1 MTVGTALLAVAGLLL
16 LNGFFVLAE
25 FALVKLRPTRV
36 ETLIEED
43 IGPARL
49 VRHIQT
55 HLDEY
60 LSVCQLG
67 ITLASIGLG
76 FVGEP
81 AFAALLTP
89 LLGSVAWAHGVSITL
104 AYVIVSFL
112 HILFGELIPKSL
124 AIRAPE
130 RSALGVARLLQGS
143 RVVLWLPLKL
153 LNGSANLILRL
164 IGFGAPARD
173 PLHSEDEIRLILE
186 LSQSA
191 GSMSFRQLLLM
202 ENVFDLRGL
211 RVRDAMR
218 PSGAVRVLRAGAPW
232 EENFAVI
239 RDSRFSRFPLVE
251 HDGGK
256 PIGMVHVKD
265 LLLEAPEGPARVDL
279 RRIARPTQV
288 VREDAT
294 LESLLAE
301 LQRRHRHMAI
311 VLDAAD
317 RWTGTITLEDVLEE
331 IIGTIEDE
339 FELEPPFF
347 LADAVTPGR
356 IVLGLE
362 AATLEDAIREAIR
375 RVPPGELPLPP
386 GRIVDAVIERE
397 RGMPTLLASGLA
409 APHARL
415 DIRDPVLI
423 FARSDPGV
431 TVPGRDERAHLLFVL
446 LTPMRNP
453 RAQLRL
459 LARVAGLLDS
469 EYVVDRL
476 REAESAALV
485 LEVIRAADPVALG

>member
-1 MTVGTALLAVAGLLL
+1 MTVGAALLAVAGLLL

-25 FALVKLRPTRV
+25 FALVKLRPTQV
-36 ETLIEED
+36 EALID
-43 IGPARL
+43 RGVGAARL
-49 VRHIQT
+49 VRYAQA

-81 AFAALLTP
+81 AFAALLLP
-89 LLGSVAWAHGVSITL
+89 WLGSAAWAHGVAITF
-104 AYVIVSFL
+104 AYVMVSFL
-112 HILFGELIPKSL
+112 HILFGELVPKSL
-124 AIRAPE
+124 AIRSPE
-130 RSALGVARLLQGS
+130 RSALGVARLLRWS
-143 RVVLWLPLKL
+143 RLALWLPLVV
-153 LNGSANLILRL
+153 LNGSANLVLL
-164 IGFGAPARD
+164 LLGFRTPARD
-173 PLHSEDEIRLILE
+173 PLHTEDELRIILE

-218 PSGAVRVLRAGAPW
+218 PSGAVRSLCADAPW
-232 EENFAVI
+232 EENYAVI
-239 RDSRFSRFPLVE
+239 RDSRLSRYPLVE

-256 PIGMVHVKD
+256 PIGIVHVKD
-265 LLLEAPEGPARVDL
+265 LLLEAPEGALRVDL
-279 RRIARPTQV
+279 RRIARPLQV
-288 VREDAT
+288 VREEAP

-311 VLDAAD
+311 AVDATD
-317 RWTGTITLEDVLEE
+317 RWTGVITLEDVLEE

-347 LADAVTPGR
+347 LADALTPGR

-362 AATLEDAIREAIR
+362 AATLEQGIREALR
-375 RVPPGELPLPP
+375 RVPAAELPLPAT
-386 GRIVDAVIERE
+386 RIADAVIERE

-415 DIRDPVLI
+415 DLRDPLLV
-423 FARSDPGV
+423 FARSDAGLA
-431 TVPGRDERAHLLFVL
+431 VPGRDERAHLLFIL
-446 LTPMRNP
+446 LTPARNP
-453 RAQLRL
+453 RAQLKL

-476 REAESAALV
+476 READSPALV